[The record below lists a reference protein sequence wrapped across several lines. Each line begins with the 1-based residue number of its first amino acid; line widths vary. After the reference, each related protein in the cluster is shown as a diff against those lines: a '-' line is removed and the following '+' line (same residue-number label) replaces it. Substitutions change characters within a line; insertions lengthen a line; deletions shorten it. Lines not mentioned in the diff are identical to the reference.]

1 MLTYALV
8 CCAFAPVF
16 GKKIVQS
23 PPIFKSEE
31 VLSLTISDFE
41 CRDFSLISNFTVVV
55 DERWK

>member
-31 VLSLTISDFE
+31 VLSLTIDDFGIILE
-41 CRDFSLISNFTVVV
+41 SG
-55 DERWK
+55 K